1 MHSQKGRKMER
12 LKSNK
17 KLKRI
22 SAFILAVV
30 LVLASIPVNGFI
42 TSSVKADEAVTAN
55 GSDFVIKVNSILG
68 PNEGSTEQN
77 PANEISPL
85 AGADVTITATI
96 TVTTTT
102 TDNSENAGGS
112 IGTGTGENQGDN
124 TGSQNS
130 GNAQNDSNQTPVITT
145 AEKTV
150 TVTGKTDN
158 NGQYIVSEND
168 LKKLKG
174 EVVEADSSTG
184 AGSTADSSTEGSGN
198 TTSTVTG
205 TNTSGK
211 VTVNTSKDGYKFE
224 SQEVELSRIGSAG
237 NTQEADSTQD
247 KINAGNPFI
256 INGTPDC
263 FGAAI
268 TAKSDLK
275 YTGEAQ
281 ELIEPVTIN
290 NIEETDTGNKTND
303 GNAIYS
309 ATTYKTEYSTTS
321 ATEGYLADIPKGTD
335 AKVYPVYI
343 KVTKTVETY
352 TKTDNSENTQQQENA
367 AEGSNS
373 GDTTVTKTVQSST
386 TAESVKK
393 VLVTIG
399 KDTDTFTLDFYKEN
413 ETEKADLTSGINVTW
428 GDSVTYTAKSEKA
441 PAAVINYDVKAEGI
455 TASERSEASSPISE
469 EITIDNN
476 GKVTTTKKAAGKSYK
491 VIVTMTSIND
501 SSYTDSN
508 YQLPV
513 AEYTIHVNAKS
524 ETGYAFEHGDESI
537 TYVDNYLYTNT
548 YKYTG
553 DDAGQ
558 SKPDGLSVTEYKIT
572 KQYDADGKELDIS
585 GSDDVNSEN
594 TADDDVS
601 STATGSDNTSA
612 SQSPVAVIEEN
623 NKTTGTLT
631 IKRAG
636 KVVVEAVISD
646 EDKAAYGLTANPSY
660 TLTIERAEAEIIFTA
675 ADQTIQFG
683 ETPAV
688 KEAAINNDKYDKNAN
703 NTITYSI
710 QSTGTPF
717 ITDDTSDSEG
727 SESEN
732 TKPIA
737 TIDAATGI
745 VTVNGVGT
753 ITVTATMPATDRY
766 KEATAAYTITV
777 GQAEVSLVYNELSK
791 ELKYAIN
798 YADYNQ
804 DVVIKDK
811 KGNEITDATVLN
823 YINKNIAYSADAAYD
838 TKGFASDAVDSST
851 GYVKLPA
858 GEGQIRVIAALQN
871 NPFYKYKDGTS
882 QASYELKQIIMTQPE
897 DKVDS
902 EYYSTEVTGTEGTSA
917 PITQNEAGWYNK
929 DNIVLKAKHGYK
941 IAKESKE
948 TDIAAYAADDT
959 TNSSEVTAG
968 NLIFKD
974 SVTISKSDLNSNRQ
988 IQLYYLEES
997 SGNII
1002 KSKVQNFKID
1012 DTEPE
1017 INIEYVKE
1025 TFYQQVIETL
1035 KSLISGN
1042 TNNQSSAGNKRV
1054 VAIKITAK
1062 DTDSDINPDSIKA
1075 VLNDGSSD
1083 VELTPNEYVKVQD
1096 DENNVYYRTFTIPSE
1111 QRGNIKYSAANKA
1124 GLTATKTDNVYTVI
1138 ADDTAPVIEDE
1149 IVKYK
1154 GDTSSSTE
1162 YKKTLNIK
1170 VTEKNFDNRSD
1181 FVMTIKKKASSN
1193 AEEVES
1199 TVNGDSLKWTYDSSN
1214 IALYSTSYDFTEDGI
1229 YEVSY
1234 SYKDPSENQ
1243 AVVKDS
1249 SATIGEYVQKFIV
1262 DTTAPKVDIALKD
1275 GEQSINAGN
1284 YATSTDG
1291 VTAEI
1296 TVTEAIGFDVN
1307 GIDVTLTADKL
1318 QGVDTVQVY
1327 DNGTGQYKD
1336 TTISAL
1342 TSLLNSSSGS
1352 TQGSNNYW
1360 RQDEK
1365 DSTKYKAVIKLVSD
1379 AKYEIKAAAK
1389 DKYNNDGGSKTASVI
1404 YDKTVPSGLKAEMT
1418 PAGTQGDN
1426 KYGDV
1431 IFYDNGTKSVTISLS
1446 ADDKVSEIDHF
1457 EYWEEGLDAKHTV
1470 NADNNGEYNIVIS
1483 SDYNKSITYKAVDKA
1498 GNVSEKAT
1506 APKII
1511 IDSKAPVLNVDY
1523 VKTQQSEVTSDSY
1536 SDNVN
1541 MNITLTED
1549 NYYNDGNESFVI
1561 DAKYTPYGKNQTA
1574 NNISADMKNA
1584 INMQKNSSG
1593 AYTGSYQFTQEGK
1606 YDISIK
1612 YVDKAGNESQI
1623 SKKTFEIDKAR
1634 PEVSIELQDENG
1646 NAISTYTKDDVYAVV
1661 TVKEKVQFNKDKV
1674 EFNYSGKDIDGNN
1687 LHPAPEVIGTEWE
1700 SSTVDGES
1708 IYTNKYKFSTEAVYN
1723 FDVTYTGVSGL
1734 VSDKKEAVTT
1744 YDKTAPADLSIK
1756 YNTTEKTVNEGNRY
1770 FDTNDIKVTLSASDD
1785 ISGIKSFEYS
1795 TDGSEWITKN
1805 VTELSKKNN
1814 NKLYEAVITLPDEYS
1829 GTIKFKAMDK
1839 AGNEVQQVTDN
1850 VVKDTINPV
1859 IKAGFTDSDN
1869 NRITLDTGKLTYV
1882 NKDIT
1887 ADIAITEKNFNADK
1901 TTVTISKTNTKDNNN
1916 YPDSTEIINGD
1927 EFTLENGKHI
1937 KSITFDKEYEYT
1949 ITVKTTDYSGNS
1961 ASYTGKFVLDKTNP
1975 EVTVD
1980 FNNDSARNDKYAE
1993 WYQGDRK
2000 ATITVNDHNFN
2011 KDGMSIV
2018 VTETNGIQNKKAENY
2033 YLNQWKENVK
2043 DSGDYHTGNI
2053 TFDNEAEY
2061 SIAVVYTDLAGNKN
2075 TVAVYKNGEKSEQLT
2090 SKIFA
2095 IDKTDPVIKV
2105 NYTQN
2110 NGKEPVSGDHYTSNV
2125 TASIQ
2130 ITEHNFKPEDVKNCF
2145 NMTVKYQPYQ
2155 GVQTDITKKIKNSL
2169 DFTNKEGT
2177 DEWNTSFEL
2186 RQGEA
2191 DDNIDGIYTI
2201 SYSYIDQS
2209 GRRVEIPEKVF
2220 YIDKTDPGV
2229 EINLTDTDG
2238 KQLTGEVYS
2247 QKEIISEIVIDE
2259 NAAFN
2264 PSNVKTEL
2272 KSSDDTGNTVDNVQL
2287 QVYISD
2293 TDEWKKLD
2301 SLDKLK
2307 DYWKND
2313 GRKHTVKV
2321 KYITEAGYVLS
2332 VVYKNDSDRDD
2343 NKEKSFNYDK
2353 TMPGGLSITYN
2364 QTPKNNAQGYKFFDE
2379 ESVTVTLT
2387 ARDTISGISCFRY
2400 TKDNGNTWETIN
2412 VTDLKTETKDKEKIY
2427 SYSFDIKAQ
2436 YKNIIKFEAV
2446 DKADNKDSIS
2456 DSVVDDTVVPV
2467 VKVDYAYAGSIL
2479 GTKAIDNT
2487 VYYIDKD
2494 TAADITITEANL
2506 YPENVNVEIT
2516 GSKNGVQSVSKSY
2529 TGDDFVY
2536 ENGVYK
2542 LKNVKFDEE
2551 LDYTFDITVKDY
2563 SKHQVSY
2570 GRKFVVDKTN
2580 PAVTVDF
2587 GGDSYK
2593 NSDYPEWYGND
2604 RKAVI
2609 TVKEHNFDKNGM
2621 SIIVTEKNGKDSKTV
2636 DYTQKWKDAVKSDGD
2651 THTAAIDFTNEAEY
2665 EVKVVYTDLAGNK
2678 NTSSVY
2684 KNGDKTEDKVSKTFA
2699 IDKTKPEL
2707 EVTYAQD
2714 KNETLGSDIHYAA
2727 DVTMSVDITEH
2738 NYTKDGFLVEV
2749 YYTPYL
2755 GQAQNKSQEVTE
2767 GLSFKKTENTD
2778 NYNAAYKFSNDGY
2791 YSVKIIYTDKA
2802 GYKSTERSYSFYI
2815 DKTNPSIEV
2824 NLMDTDGNSI
2834 SDASYTQK
2842 EVIAEIIVTED
2853 AEFNADNV
2861 TTALNTTDN
2870 TDKSF
2875 IADMQVYNPSTGA
2888 YEKLS
2893 TLNNLKN
2900 YWDNS
2905 GVKHTVKVK
2914 YITEGKYSFGA
2925 SYINSTKRES
2935 GTKTKTFTYDKTAAY
2950 DMSITYDQTPENT
2963 THGYKFYNE
2972 NDVNV
2977 TLTAK
2982 DRVSGIDYFRYSKDN
2997 GNTWNSVQLSDIK
3010 IDKSGD
3016 EKVYT
3021 YGFKIDA
3028 QYKDTIRFEAVD
3040 KAKNTNETADSIIVD
3055 TEKPVITVQ
3064 YINDTQ
3070 PGVYDNH
3077 TYYQSTRQARVYIT
3091 ENNFYDENMYVE
3103 VNGVLNDGTVKN
3115 YAKYN
3120 GSGFE
3125 LVNGTNNL
3133 WQSKELID
3141 MSDDADYALYVAAR
3155 DYSNNI
3161 ADNRYEDFTVDT
3173 INPDIS
3179 IDFHGDTSAIASN
3192 ADQFKNNRTAT
3203 VTFTEHNFN
3212 ADDINVLVTE
3222 NGNDVSAQYKQ
3233 ALLSTLNTL
3242 GDVYQGS
3249 ITFSN
3254 EMNYTFAISYTDK
3267 AGRGNNDIVYANG
3280 SMTADL
3286 ARITSN
3292 RFTVD
3297 KTAPQIGM
3305 TMSGKI
3311 ADEEEAWS
3319 RQWNNETGADGFYQA
3334 PDGGVNF
3341 GLWSRDN
3348 VNVNITDN
3356 DNLSGIEKTGYYI
3369 TSSAVTGTAQLAG
3382 LADDAWTDFADV
3394 SGGQVTLTPNSKS
3407 IVYVRVIDRAGNISY
3422 MSSSGVIVDNIAPT
3436 GDMDAPEIFISTGQ
3450 QKVNDLYN
3458 SSVTLDVSAYD
3469 PTAGDLDGRDFYS
3482 GIRSVTYRIS
3492 ADDTGAEE
3500 TGTLLT
3506 GATDEFNNVTQ
3517 RMNSSIVVDGDTFN
3531 SNEVS
3536 VEVTVIDNSGNA
3548 NYGTMKLQID
3558 TTNPSVLVTYDNNN
3572 GDTEFGDRA
3581 YFKEERTAIVDITER
3596 NFDESAVEM
3605 TINAT
3610 DGAAPEISGWQ
3621 QIPGSSANSDDTIY
3635 RATVR
3640 YYADG
3645 DYTFDIAFTDKSGNA
3660 APEETYEGQSPTEF
3674 TVDMT
3679 NPVISVAYDN
3689 NAAVNGN
3696 YYNEARTATVT
3707 IEEHNFEP
3715 GRVVSTLTTE
3725 GGTAAVPQLSDW
3737 STAGDTHT
3745 ATVTYAGDTLYSFD
3759 LKYTDMA
3766 GNQAEDINVDSF
3778 YVDVTAPELSIEN
3791 VESSQAYKDELVRPS
3806 VVYSDQ
3812 YFDSVEITLTG
3823 AEHGSLNIDGMG
3835 GYASDENGGSFTFDN
3850 IPEDDIYTLSAT
3862 VVDKAGNQTEQSV
3875 EFSVNRD
3882 GSTYSLDEETESLNG
3897 SYVASAKNVV
3907 IREVNPDELIE
3918 HKLTLFKNDKTVALT
3933 EGSDYSVDV
3942 SGGNGQWYQYVYTVY
3957 SKNFEDDGVYRL
3969 TVHSVDKAGN
3979 IAENVIDGKDKEI
3992 TFGVDATA
4000 PNIIMMNLESGTTYP
4015 TDNLEAAM
4023 AVSDNLKLNSVEV
4036 YLDNRLE
4043 KSWNIDDI
4051 KALRDQNE
4059 DFTFYISG
4067 DSTGAHNVSVIAIDA
4082 AGNEQR
4088 NEITDFYVTTNL
4100 WIRFYTNPFVLWGT
4114 VGGIAIVAA
4123 GASFVIFRKRKL
4135 KISK

>member
-1 MHSQKGRKMER
+1 MEI

-42 TSSVKADEAVTAN
+42 TSRVKADDSSTET

-68 PNEGSTEQN
+68 PNDGSTEQN
-77 PANEISPL
+77 PDNEISPL

-112 IGTGTGENQGDN
+112 TGTGTGENQGDN

-130 GNAQNDSNQTPVITT
+130 GDAQNDSNQTPVITT
-145 AEKTV
+145 ADKTV

-174 EVVEADSSTG
+174 EVVEADSSTE
-184 AGSTADSSTEGSGN
+184 AGSTAGSSTEGSGN

-224 SQEVELSRIGSAG
+224 SQEVELSRIGSDNSA
-237 NTQEADSTQD
+237 QESGADSTQD
-247 KINAGNPFI
+247 KINADNPLT

-263 FGAAI
+263 FGATI
-268 TAKSDLK
+268 TLKSGLK
-275 YTGEAQ
+275 YTGEEQ
-281 ELIEPVTIN
+281 DLIESVTFNDNDIA
-290 NIEETDTGNKTND
+290 EKDTGEKDSN

-321 ATEGYLADIPKGTD
+321 ATDGYREDIPIGTD

-373 GDTTVTKTVQSST
+373 GDTTVTKNSLGST

-413 ETEKADLTSGINVTW
+413 ETDKADLTGGVNVTW

-441 PAAVINYDVKAEGI
+441 ANATISYEVKADGT
-455 TASERSEASSPISE
+455 TASEGSETSSSISE
-469 EITIDNN
+469 EIAIDNN

-491 VIVTMTSIND
+491 VIATMTSIGDNKYKD
-501 SSYTDSN
+501 DN
-508 YQLPV
+508 YQLHV
-513 AEYTIHVNAKS
+513 AEYTIHVTAKS
-524 ETGYAFEHGDESI
+524 ETETGYAFEYGDKVTTI
-537 TYVDNYLYTNT
+537 YKDGLTYTNV

-553 DDAGQ
+553 EETVENT
-558 SKPDGLSVTEYKIT
+558 PDGPSVTEYKIT
-572 KQYDADGKELDIS
+572 EQYDADGNLLNIS

-594 TADDDVS
+594 TASDDGS

-660 TLTIERAEAEIIFTA
+660 TLTIGRAEAKIMFTE

-683 ETPAV
+683 ETPTK
-688 KEAAINNDKYDKNAN
+688 KEATIDKDKCDKNVI

-717 ITDDTSDSEG
+717 ITDKTSDSEG
-727 SESEN
+727 SESED

-737 TIDAATGI
+737 TIDESTGI

-766 KEATAAYTITV
+766 QEATAAYTITV
-777 GQAEVSLVYNELSK
+777 GQADVSLVYNELSK
-791 ELKYAIN
+791 ELN
-798 YADYNQ
+798 YSSKLSTYNQ
-804 DVVIKDK
+804 SVVIKDK
-811 KGNEITDATVLN
+811 SENAITDTAVLN
-823 YINKNIAYSADAAYD
+823 YINKNIAYSADADYD
-838 TKGFASDAVDSST
+838 TKGFASDAVNSST
-851 GYVKLPA
+851 GEVTLPA
-858 GEGQIRVIAALQN
+858 GEGQIKVIAALQN

-882 QASYELKQIIMTQPE
+882 QASYELKQTIMTQPE
-897 DKVDS
+897 NKADS
-902 EYYSTEVTGTEGTSA
+902 DYYSTEVTGTEGTSTTIK
-917 PITQNEAGWYNK
+917 PNDAGWYNK
-929 DNIVLKAKHGYK
+929 DNIVLKAKPGYK

-948 TDIAAYAADDT
+948 TDIATYAADDT

-968 NLIFKD
+968 NLTFKD

-988 IQLYYLEES
+988 IQLYYLDN

-1002 KSKVQNFKID
+1002 KSKVQTFKID
-1012 DTEPE
+1012 DTEPD
-1017 INIEYVKE
+1017 IQIEYVKG
-1025 TFYQQVIETL
+1025 TFYEQVIEKL

-1042 TNNQSSAGNKRV
+1042 TNQSSAVNKRV
-1054 VAIKITAK
+1054 VAVKISAK
-1062 DTDSDINPDSIKA
+1062 DTDSDIDTNSIKA
-1075 VLNDGSSD
+1075 VLNNGSD
-1083 VELTPNEYVKVQD
+1083 NIDLTPNTDGVKTEKD
-1096 DENNVYYRTFTIPSE
+1096 DNGNEIYYRTFTIPSE
-1111 QRGNIKYSAANKA
+1111 QRGNITYSAANNA
-1124 GLTATKTDNVYTVI
+1124 GLTAKKTDNVYTVI

-1170 VTEKNFDNRSD
+1170 VTEKNFDNTSD
-1181 FVMTIKKKASSN
+1181 FVMTIKKKVSSN
-1193 AEEVES
+1193 AEDVES
-1199 TVNGDSLKWTYDSSN
+1199 TVNGDSLKWTHDSSN
-1214 IALYSTSYDFTEDGI
+1214 IALYSTSYDFKEDGI

-1249 SATIGEYVQKFIV
+1249 SANKPIGEYVHKFIV
-1262 DTTAPKVDIALKD
+1262 DTTAPIVDIALKD

-1296 TVTEAIGFDVN
+1296 TIKEATGFDVN
-1307 GIDVTLTADKL
+1307 DIDVTLTADKL

-1352 TQGSNNYW
+1352 TQDSNNYW

-1389 DKYNNDGGSKTASVI
+1389 DKYNNDGGSTTASVI
-1404 YDKTVPSGLKAEMT
+1404 YDKTAPSVLKAEMT

-1457 EYWEEGLDAKHTV
+1457 EYWEEGSDAKHTV

-1506 APKII
+1506 TPKII

-1523 VKTQQSEVTSDSY
+1523 VKTQRSEVTSDSY

-1561 DAKYTPYGKNQTA
+1561 DAKYTPYGENQTA
-1574 NNISADMKNA
+1574 KYISAEMKNA

-1593 AYTGSYQFTQEGK
+1593 EYTGSYQFTKEGK

-1612 YVDKAGNESQI
+1612 YVDKSGNESQI
-1623 SKKTFEIDKAR
+1623 SEKTFEIDKAK
-1634 PEVSIELQDENG
+1634 PEVSIKLQDEHG

-1661 TVKEKVQFNKDKV
+1661 TVKEKAQFNKNKV
-1674 EFNYSGKDIDGNN
+1674 KFNYSGKDIDGNN
-1687 LHPAPEVIGTEWE
+1687 LHPALEVIGTEWE

-1756 YNTTEKTVNEGNRY
+1756 YNTTEKTVNDGNRY
-1770 FDTNDIKVTLSASDD
+1770 FDTNDIKVTLSASDE

-1814 NKLYEAVITLPDEYS
+1814 NKLYEAIITLPDEYS
-1829 GTIKFKAMDK
+1829 GTIKFKATDK
-1839 AGNEVQQVTDN
+1839 AGNEAQQVTDN

-1859 IKAGFTDSDN
+1859 IKAGLTDSDN

-1901 TTVTISKTNTKDNNN
+1901 TTVTISKTNTKDKNN
-1916 YPDSTEIINGD
+1916 YPDSTERINGD
-1927 EFTLENGKHI
+1927 EFTLENGKYI
-1937 KSITFDKEYEYT
+1937 KNITFDKEYEYT
-1949 ITVKTTDYSGNS
+1949 ITVNTTDYSGNS

-2000 ATITVNDHNFN
+2000 ATIIVNDHNFN

-2053 TFDNEAEY
+2053 IFDNEAEY

-2145 NMTVKYQPYQ
+2145 NMTVMYQPYQ
-2155 GVQTDITKKIKNSL
+2155 GVKTDDITDKIKNSL

-2191 DDNIDGIYTI
+2191 DDNIDGKYTI
-2201 SYSYIDQS
+2201 SYSYTDQS
-2209 GRRVEIPEKVF
+2209 GRKVEIPEKVF

-2238 KQLTGEVYS
+2238 KQLTGDVYS

-2287 QVYISD
+2287 QVYVSD

-2343 NKEKSFNYDK
+2343 NKEKSFTYDK
-2353 TMPGGLSITYN
+2353 TMPGGLSITY
-2364 QTPKNNAQGYKFFDE
+2364 
-2379 ESVTVTLT
+2379 
-2387 ARDTISGISCFRY
+2387 
-2400 TKDNGNTWETIN
+2400 
-2412 VTDLKTETKDKEKIY
+2412 
-2427 SYSFDIKAQ
+2427 
-2436 YKNIIKFEAV
+2436 
-2446 DKADNKDSIS
+2446 
-2456 DSVVDDTVVPV
+2456 
-2467 VKVDYAYAGSIL
+2467 
-2479 GTKAIDNT
+2479 
-2487 VYYIDKD
+2487 
-2494 TAADITITEANL
+2494 
-2506 YPENVNVEIT
+2506 
-2516 GSKNGVQSVSKSY
+2516 
-2529 TGDDFVY
+2529 
-2536 ENGVYK
+2536 
-2542 LKNVKFDEE
+2542 
-2551 LDYTFDITVKDY
+2551 
-2563 SKHQVSY
+2563 
-2570 GRKFVVDKTN
+2570 
-2580 PAVTVDF
+2580 
-2587 GGDSYK
+2587 
-2593 NSDYPEWYGND
+2593 
-2604 RKAVI
+2604 
-2609 TVKEHNFDKNGM
+2609 
-2621 SIIVTEKNGKDSKTV
+2621 
-2636 DYTQKWKDAVKSDGD
+2636 
-2651 THTAAIDFTNEAEY
+2651 
-2665 EVKVVYTDLAGNK
+2665 
-2678 NTSSVY
+2678 
-2684 KNGDKTEDKVSKTFA
+2684 
-2699 IDKTKPEL
+2699 
-2707 EVTYAQD
+2707 
-2714 KNETLGSDIHYAA
+2714 
-2727 DVTMSVDITEH
+2727 
-2738 NYTKDGFLVEV
+2738 
-2749 YYTPYL
+2749 
-2755 GQAQNKSQEVTE
+2755 
-2767 GLSFKKTENTD
+2767 
-2778 NYNAAYKFSNDGY
+2778 
-2791 YSVKIIYTDKA
+2791 
-2802 GYKSTERSYSFYI
+2802 
-2815 DKTNPSIEV
+2815 
-2824 NLMDTDGNSI
+2824 
-2834 SDASYTQK
+2834 
-2842 EVIAEIIVTED
+2842 
-2853 AEFNADNV
+2853 
-2861 TTALNTTDN
+2861 
-2870 TDKSF
+2870 
-2875 IADMQVYNPSTGA
+2875 
-2888 YEKLS
+2888 
-2893 TLNNLKN
+2893 
-2900 YWDNS
+2900 
-2905 GVKHTVKVK
+2905 
-2914 YITEGKYSFGA
+2914 
-2925 SYINSTKRES
+2925 
-2935 GTKTKTFTYDKTAAY
+2935 
-2950 DMSITYDQTPENT
+2950 DQIPENT

-2982 DRVSGIDYFRYSKDN
+2982 DRVSGVDYFKYSKDN
-2997 GNTWNSVQLSDIK
+2997 GNTWNSVKLSDIK

-3192 ADQFKNNRTAT
+3192 VDQFKNNRTAT

-3286 ARITSN
+3286 ARLTSN

-3500 TGTLLT
+3500 TGTLFT

-3605 TINAT
+3605 TINAK

-3766 GNQAEDINVDSF
+3766 GNQAEDINVDNF

-4051 KALRDQNE
+4051 KALRDQDE